1 MERIAHRACNYRA
14 TFECSFFDM
23 SATIHKTLAHSYS
36 TGGYRDRWHYIDC
49 IRVKMLFI
57 LHHFFHES
65 IQVFRSILF
74 KMAQTISNVRSNN
87 THFLSLNEISSVA
100 SIIIIIIR
108 STVKPRADIF
118 QLIQKVYFLAV
129 DASKWAQLMCVYT
142 K

>member
-1 MERIAHRACNYRA
+1 
-14 TFECSFFDM
+14 
-23 SATIHKTLAHSYS
+23 
-36 TGGYRDRWHYIDC
+36 
-49 IRVKMLFI
+49 MLFI